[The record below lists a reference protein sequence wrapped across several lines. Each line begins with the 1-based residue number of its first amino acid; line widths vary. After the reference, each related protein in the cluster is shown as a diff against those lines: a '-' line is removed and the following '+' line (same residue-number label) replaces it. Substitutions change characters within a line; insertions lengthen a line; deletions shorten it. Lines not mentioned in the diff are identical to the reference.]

1 MDPHIPGD
9 PPAAAAAPDPQPDP
23 DRKPEAE
30 PEPAPNDPNDPNDLP
45 APNDDKERANLAAVG
60 RRLHQRFDATA
71 GTAAVDRALDEAFH
85 RFDGSRIRAF
95 VPILAE
101 RIAIDSLRAASAV
114 PSVDP
119 HGHVPPDGLP
129 DGA

>member
-1 MDPHIPGD
+1 MDPQIPGD

-23 DRKPEAE
+23 DREPEAE
-30 PEPAPNDPNDPNDLP
+30 PEPDLPAPNDPP

-71 GTAAVDRALDEAFH
+71 GTAAVDRALDEALH

-95 VPILAE
+95 VPVLAE
-101 RIAIDSLRAASAV
+101 RIAVDSLRAAPAAPSA
-114 PSVDP
+114 DP
-119 HGHVPPDGLP
+119 RGHVPPDGLP